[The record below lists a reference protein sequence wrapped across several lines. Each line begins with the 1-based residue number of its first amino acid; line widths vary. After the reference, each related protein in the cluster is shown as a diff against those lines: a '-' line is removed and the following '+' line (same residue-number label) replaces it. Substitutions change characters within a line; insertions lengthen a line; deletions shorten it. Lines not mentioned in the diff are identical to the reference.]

1 MLLKA
6 VNHPANSVWFTV
18 SKIVIK
24 FLIFIVLIL
33 GLFLQKYSTNT
44 KRYPPKKVFDRGL
57 AGRTKLKSSTG
68 HIFLYLL
75 NIFATAAPRLKQKNI
90 KILFQF

>member
-18 SKIVIK
+18 SNIVIK
-24 FLIFIVLIL
+24 FFIFIVLIL
-33 GLFLQKYSTNT
+33 WLFLQKYSTNT
-44 KRYPPKKVFDRGL
+44 KRYPPKKVFGRGL
-57 AGRTKLKSSTG
+57 AERTKLKSSTG

>member
-18 SKIVIK
+18 SNIVIK

-33 GLFLQKYSTNT
+33 WLFLQKYSTNT

-75 NIFATAAPRLKQKNI
+75 NIFATAAPRLKQKKI

>member
-18 SKIVIK
+18 SNIVIK

-33 GLFLQKYSTNT
+33 WLFLQKYSTNT

-68 HIFLYLL
+68 AYLFVFVEYL
-75 NIFATAAPRLKQKNI
+75 CNSRP
-90 KILFQF
+90 KI

>member
-18 SKIVIK
+18 SNIVIK

-33 GLFLQKYSTNT
+33 WLFLQKYSTNT

-75 NIFATAAPRLKQKNI
+75 NILATAAPRYKQKNI